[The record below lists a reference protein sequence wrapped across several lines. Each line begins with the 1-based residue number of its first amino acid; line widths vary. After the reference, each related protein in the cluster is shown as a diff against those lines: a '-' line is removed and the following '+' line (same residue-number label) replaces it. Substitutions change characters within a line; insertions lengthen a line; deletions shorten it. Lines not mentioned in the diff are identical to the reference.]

1 MTPQDLTTYSDLEQG
16 RITHIDFRIRADF
29 AARVL
34 DIEAAYQM
42 QESVH
47 GSLYLDT
54 YKLNVKGARVNG
66 RALAWELD
74 EEDEILGQR
83 LHLKDMDGADK
94 FTLTFSTSPESR
106 ALQWIDASQTAG
118 GKHPFLFSQCQSI
131 HARSIF
137 PCQDTPSVRFTYSAE
152 VEAPEG
158 LRAVMAAEQVKASEG
173 SGKFHFQMLQ
183 PIPSYLFAIGI
194 ANLVFREFGP
204 RTGIYAEPEIIE
216 AAAWEFA
223 GNEAKM
229 DEAEKLLG
237 PYMWGRY
244 DLLVLP
250 PSFPYGGMENPRLTF
265 LTPTSILG
273 TRGQTSL
280 ITHELAHAWT
290 GNLITNAT
298 WRDFWLNEGWTTYAE
313 SRITEVLEGK
323 DSHDLHDA
331 YNERG
336 LIKFMTE
343 RLGMDSPHT
352 CLKLPADEKDAD
364 SFTTTVAYYKG
375 CFFLKECEYIVG
387 RERFDAFIHRY
398 MKRFRFQSLT
408 TEGFLNFLK
417 AELPEV
423 FEKVDVQKWVYEP
436 GLPERRNKP
445 QSHLYDEVGKVLS
458 DYEEGK
464 RPAREQVMN
473 WRRYQ
478 ILSFLQGLPKKTA
491 VEDCMYFED
500 ILELEKAND
509 GAFFSLFYAVCIAS
523 GYEQA
528 MPRIEKFM
536 GAVGRMLYVLPILR
550 AMTETDW
557 SKGLA
562 RPLFEHIRGRHHQI
576 TVKAMEGLLKKAV
589 V

>member
-1 MTPQDLTTYSDLEQG
+1 MTPQDPTTYSDLEQG
-16 RITHIDFRIRADF
+16 KIKHIDFRIRTDF
-29 AARVL
+29 SSRTL
-34 DIEAAYQM
+34 DIEATYQM
-42 QESVH
+42 QAPVH
-47 GSLYLDT
+47 GSLFLDT
-54 YKLNVKGARVNG
+54 FKLSVKDAQVNG
-66 RALAWELD
+66 RTLAWELD
-74 EEDEILGQR
+74 EEDDVLGQR
-83 LHLKDMDGADK
+83 LHLKGLDGADK
-94 FTLTFSTSPESR
+94 FTIRFSTSPESR
-106 ALQWIDASQTAG
+106 ALQWIDAEKTAG

-131 HARSIF
+131 HSRSIF

-152 VEAPEG
+152 VEAPKG
-158 LRAVMAAEQVKASEG
+158 LTAVMAAEQLPASNG
-173 SGKFHFQMLQ
+173 SGKFGFQMPQ

-194 ANLVFREFGP
+194 GHLVFHEFGP
-204 RTGIYAEPEIIE
+204 RTGIYAEPETIQ

-223 GNEAKM
+223 ENETKM

-298 WRDFWLNEGWTTYAE
+298 WQDFWLNEGWTTYAE
-313 SRITEVLEGK
+313 TRITEVLEGK

-331 YNERG
+331 YNEKG

-352 CLKLPADEKDAD
+352 CLKLPGDEKDSD

-375 CFFLKECEYIVG
+375 CFFLKECELVVG
-387 RERFDAFIHRY
+387 RERFDAFIQKY
-398 MKRFRFQSLT
+398 MKRFQFQSIT
-408 TEGFLNFLK
+408 TETFLDFLK

-423 FEKVDVQKWVYEP
+423 FEKVDVHKWVYEP
-436 GLPERRNKP
+436 GLPERKNRP
-445 QSHLYDEVGKVLS
+445 QSHLFDEVGKVLS
-458 DYEEGK
+458 DYEQGK
-464 RPAREQVMN
+464 RPTKEQVAD
-473 WRRYQ
+473 WHRYQ
-478 ILSFLQGLPKKTA
+478 IMSFLNGLPKKIA
-491 VEDCMYFED
+491 VEDCKYFED

-509 GAFFSLFYAVCIAS
+509 GAFFSPFYTICVVS
-523 GYEQA
+523 GYEEA

-536 GAVGRMLYVLPILR
+536 GTVGRMLYVLPIFR
-550 AMTETDW
+550 AMIETDW
-557 SKGLA
+557 SKELA
-562 RPLFEHIRGRHHQI
+562 RPLFEGVRDRHHQI
-576 TVKAMEGLLKKAV
+576 TIKAMDGLLKKNGL
-589 V
+589 